1 VQKAAKNRS
10 AERWSGRLIADT
22 ILISPVG
29 GREVN
34 PLDGRRSI
42 ISILPVPKKLAQL
55 LMDLARAGFVSRGGK
70 GSHRNYE
77 HPSGYRLLI
86 SVHKGEAKPYQQ
98 RDIEEA
104 IRTVTKEGNHP

>member
-1 VQKAAKNRS
+1 M
-10 AERWSGRLIADT
+10 
-22 ILISPVG
+22 
-29 GREVN
+29 
-34 PLDGRRSI
+34 
-42 ISILPVPKKLAQL
+42 PKKLAQL

-77 HPSGYRLLI
+77 HPSGYRLLV

-104 IRTVTKEGNHP
+104 IRTVTKREIRS

>member
-1 VQKAAKNRS
+1 LAGAAS
-10 AERWSGRLIADT
+10 
-22 ILISPVG
+22 
-29 GREVN
+29 
-34 PLDGRRSI
+34 
-42 ISILPVPKKLAQL
+42 
-55 LMDLARAGFVSRGGK
+55 VSRGGK

-77 HPSGYRLLI
+77 DPSGNRLVI

>member
-1 VQKAAKNRS
+1 MQKGAKNRS

-70 GSHRNYE
+70 GRE
-77 HPSGYRLLI
+77 LM
-86 SVHKGEAKPYQQ
+86 Q
-98 RDIEEA
+98 RGQFTRVVPNEVPLPTLE
-104 IRTVTKEGNHP
+104 TS